1 MESMMAKMLRAAVV
15 GASTLL
21 GKEVAEAL
29 HASGAAWDL
38 TLLDAGEGG
47 QVVAAGDEAMV
58 IVPVESTSFAGMDV
72 VLFAG
77 DAGTTRQYWGD
88 AQKAGASV
96 VDVSG
101 ALENEA
107 GALLGGVL
115 GGLGFGGGAKLDLAT
130 SVVVAAHPA
139 AVMLAMVVS
148 RLAKFGAKVAATV
161 MEPASEMGTA
171 GVDELQ
177 QQTVALLTF
186 QTVPQDVY
194 DAQVAFALR
203 DELGGAAKGNLLTTA
218 TTVRRHLGMLAE
230 GGERVALQWVQAPV
244 FHGYTASVRLE
255 IAGGVE
261 ARDVVQALEG
271 DGVRVVQDEVSNQ
284 SAVGQDDVLVRVS
297 ADAAGGFWLWMAA
310 DNLRLAALTAVACA
324 GELAGMRPAGAVQ

>member
-1 MESMMAKMLRAAVV
+1 MAKRLRAAVV

-21 GKEVAEAL
+21 GKEVADAL
-29 HASGAAWDL
+29 NASGAVNWDL

-77 DAGTTRQYWGD
+77 DAATTRTYWKN
-88 AQKAGASV
+88 AQDAGASV
-96 VDVSG
+96 VDVTG
-101 ALENEA
+101 ALEAEP
-107 GALLGGVL
+107 GVLVGGVV
-115 GGLGFGGGAKLDLAT
+115 GGLGFGGGLKLDLAT

-139 AVMLAMVVS
+139 AVMLALVAL
-148 RLAKFGAKVAATV
+148 RLSEFGAKVSATV

-186 QTVPQDVY
+186 QAVPQDVY

-218 TTVRRHLGMLAE
+218 ATVRRHLGLLVEDGAK
-230 GGERVALQWVQAPV
+230 VALQLVQAPV
-244 FHGYTASVRLE
+244 FHGYTASVRVE
-255 IAGGVE
+255 MDGGAE
-261 ARDVVQALEG
+261 QRDLVQALES
-271 DGVRVVQDEVSNQ
+271 DGIRVEQDEVSNQ

-310 DNLRLAALTAVACA
+310 DNLRLAALTAAACA